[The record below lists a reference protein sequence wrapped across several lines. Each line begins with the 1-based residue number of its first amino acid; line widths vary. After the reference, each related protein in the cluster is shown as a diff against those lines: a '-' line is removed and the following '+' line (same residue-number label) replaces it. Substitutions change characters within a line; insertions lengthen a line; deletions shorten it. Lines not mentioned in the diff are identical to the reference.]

1 MKTFMTTK
9 ISSDKKEESCLSTI
23 TADKVKQLR
32 DQTGAGM
39 MDCKA
44 ALTESQGDFEE
55 AITILR
61 KKGIAS
67 AAKKAGRTASEGVIT
82 SYIHPG
88 SKVGVIVEV
97 NCETDF
103 VARTPEFQAF
113 AHDIAVQI
121 AAMDPRYLNREEV
134 PAEILDKEREIL
146 LGQLEDSKK
155 PDNIKKQIVEGRL
168 EKWYGENVFI
178 DQPFVKDE
186 TLKVHQLITNNIAK
200 FGENIIIRRY
210 KRFKLGETL

>member
-1 MKTFMTTK
+1 V
-9 ISSDKKEESCLSTI
+9 STI
-23 TADKVKQLR
+23 SAEKVKQLR

-44 ALTESQGDFEE
+44 ALTESHGDFEE

-67 AAKKAGRTASEGVIT
+67 AAKKAGRAASEGVIT

-88 SKVGVIVEV
+88 SKIGVLVEV

-103 VARTPEFQAF
+103 VARTPEFQQF
-113 AHDIAVQI
+113 AHNIAVQI
-121 AAMDPRYLNREEV
+121 AAMDPKYLSRESV
-134 PAEILDKEREIL
+134 PAEVLDKERDIL
-146 LGQLEDSKK
+146 MGQLADTKK

-168 EKWYGENVFI
+168 DKWYGENVFL
-178 DQPFVKDE
+178 DQPYVKDE
-186 TLKVHQLITNNIAK
+186 NVKVHQLITDHIAK
-200 FGENIIIRRY
+200 FGENIIIRRFQ
-210 KRFKLGETL
+210 RFKLGETL